1 MPNIFLDHN
10 VIKIQLLVERLKN
23 DIITGLFYILLKY
36 LYVFIGKIEGVDI
49 FEALTDEQ
57 MSRDE
62 YLDIVVRSVIIEK
75 IYSAREKLK
84 HDQLFHI
91 KTLVLFLG
99 VIMIIKFMLYFVI

>member
-1 MPNIFLDHN
+1 
-10 VIKIQLLVERLKN
+10 
-23 DIITGLFYILLKY
+23 LKY
-36 LYVFIGKIEGVDI
+36 LYVFIGKIEGVEI
-49 FEALTDEQ
+49 FETLTDEQ

-62 YLDIVVRSVIIEK
+62 YLDILVRSVIIEK

-99 VIMIIKFMLYFVI
+99 VIMLIKFMLYFVI

>member
-1 MPNIFLDHN
+1 M
-10 VIKIQLLVERLKN
+10 
-23 DIITGLFYILLKY
+23 KY
-36 LYVFIGKIEGVDI
+36 LYVFIGKIEGVEI
-49 FEALTDEQ
+49 FETLTDEQ

-62 YLDIVVRSVIIEK
+62 YLDILVRSVIIEK

-99 VIMIIKFMLYFVI
+99 VIMLIKFMLYFVI

>member
-1 MPNIFLDHN
+1 M
-10 VIKIQLLVERLKN
+10 
-23 DIITGLFYILLKY
+23 KY
-36 LYVFIGKIEGVDI
+36 LYVIIGKIEGVDI

-62 YLDIVVRSVIIEK
+62 YLDILVRSVIIEK

-84 HDQLFHI
+84 HDQLFHL

-99 VIMIIKFMLYFVI
+99 VIMLIKFMLYFVI